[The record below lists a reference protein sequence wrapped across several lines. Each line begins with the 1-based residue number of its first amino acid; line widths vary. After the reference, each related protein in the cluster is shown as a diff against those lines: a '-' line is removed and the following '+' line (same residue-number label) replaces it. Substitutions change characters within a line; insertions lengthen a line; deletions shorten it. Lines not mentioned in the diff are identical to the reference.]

1 VNILPDF
8 QWKEV
13 VPDAAD
19 LASSRSD
26 PRRRFA
32 AVGLAWPDA
41 RLTVIEDEIERA
53 ALRCGAA
60 HLAAYRAGQQ
70 VTSENAHGRSVTEH
84 E

>member
-1 VNILPDF
+1 MNILPDF

-19 LASSRSD
+19 LVAPRGD
-26 PRRRFA
+26 PGRWQSA
-32 AVGLAWPDA
+32 DVDWPDA
-41 RLTVIEDEIERA
+41 GVAVIERA